1 MNAARSLLSS
11 LSLAC
16 ALALT
21 ACGQAP
27 QNANDSIVKKA
38 LDEAK
43 AGIDQARV
51 GMNDARAEIEKA
63 REKLGKENLSIGDGN
78 KKLPKAEITPQGD
91 LLIGGTKVDVNEQQ
105 HALLETYRTR
115 LLAVAQSGMD
125 VGVQGAD
132 IGLNAAGE
140 ALKGVF
146 NGVDTQQIEAKI
158 APHVEKL
165 KAKALALCN
174 HLPGLLE
181 AQTKLADALPAF
193 KPYATMSVSD
203 IDDCKKDATDAT
215 DSST

>member
-1 MNAARSLLSS
+1 MNAARSLLST
-11 LSLAC
+11 LPLAC

-27 QNANDSIVKKA
+27 QNANDSIVKQA

-63 REKLGKENLSIGDGN
+63 RETLGKENLSIGDGDKN
-78 KKLPKAEITPQGD
+78 LPKAEITPQGD

-105 HALLETYRTR
+105 HALLETYRAQ

-132 IGLNAAGE
+132 IGLKAAGE

-146 NGVDTQQIEAKI
+146 NGDTKQIEAKI
-158 APHVEKL
+158 APQVEKL
-165 KAKALALCN
+165 KIEALALCN
-174 HLPGLLE
+174 HLPGLLD
-181 AQTKLADALPAF
+181 AQTKLAAALPAF
-193 KPYATMSVSD
+193 KPYATMSISD
-203 IDDCKKDATDAT
+203 IDDCKKDVSDTSN
-215 DSST
+215 SST

>member
-16 ALALT
+16 TLALT

-27 QNANDSIVKKA
+27 QNANDSIVKQA

-78 KKLPKAEITPQGD
+78 KTLPKAEITPQGD
-91 LLIGGTKVDVNEQQ
+91 LLIGGAKVDVNEQQ
-105 HALLETYRTR
+105 HALLEAYRTQ

-132 IGLNAAGE
+132 IGLKAAGE

-146 NGVDTQQIEAKI
+146 NGDTKQIEAKI
-158 APHVEKL
+158 APQVEKL
-165 KAKALALCN
+165 KTEALALCN
-174 HLPGLLE
+174 HLPGLLD
-181 AQTKLADALPAF
+181 AQTKLAAALPAF
-193 KPYATMSVSD
+193 KPYATMSISD
-203 IDDCKKDATDAT
+203 IEDCKKDVTDTSDTSA
-215 DSST
+215 